1 MYDEYH
7 QNEEDIQKVIRY
19 LQIHDPKNANREYAT
34 QYIDSM
40 QGFGSELARSDESLA
55 ETMKKK
61 LDEKKNLDQE

>member
-7 QNEEDIQKVIRY
+7 KNEEDIQKVIRY
-19 LQIHDPKNANREYAT
+19 LEIHDPKNANRDYAI

-55 ETMKKK
+55 EAIKKK
-61 LDEKKNLDQE
+61 LDEKKKKD